1 MLITI
6 AQTGNLVEKGVQ
18 TQLVEL
24 VGDHDQLGFVSQ
36 FTGHLSVGPVLVL
49 RHQDV
54 ARIQLR
60 ITVCRSKGGYIFYA
74 GASIAGVSCRL
85 LLLS

>member
-1 MLITI
+1 MTI

-24 VGDHDQLGFVSQ
+24 VGDHDQFGFVSQ
-36 FTGHLSVGPVLVL
+36 FTGQLSVGPVLVL

-60 ITVCRSKGGYIFYA
+60 ITVCRSQ
-74 GASIAGVSCRL
+74 
-85 LLLS
+85 